1 MLLWNHYPHFVLSI
15 VEVNDKTKHTNYE
28 DVLNNLFNLIYIN
41 VEIVDRKS
49 AVHTITQDVS
59 QILVSPKI
67 CSAQSHKMLA
77 KEFHPT
83 SAVHNHTR
91 C

>member
-15 VEVNDKTKHTNYE
+15 VEVNDKTKQTNYE

-59 QILVSPKI
+59 QILVSPIWLSFTQNVSPEVK
-67 CSAQSHKMLA
+67 
-77 KEFHPT
+77 
-83 SAVHNHTR
+83 NHSNWK
-91 C
+91 